1 VKAGGVI
8 KIITTLEQIFE
19 TTEKGLK
26 LVSQKIINSEVIQ
39 KDNIIQTKLFEFTAT
54 DIRYGIISIR
64 KSHELAN
71 LYSPNNEIKL
81 IINNIEGHGKWH
93 KTQCRISALTKLM
106 DKAKVEPN
114 KKYTYHYDVNTQIL
128 NFKEYKEE

>member
-1 VKAGGVI
+1 MI
-8 KIITTLEQIFE
+8 QENNITQP
-19 TTEKGLK
+19 
-26 LVSQKIINSEVIQ
+26 
-39 KDNIIQTKLFEFTAT
+39 KLFEFTST
-54 DIRYGIISIR
+54 DIRYEIISIR

-81 IINNIEGHGKWH
+81 VINGVEECGKWH

-114 KKYTYHYDVNTQIL
+114 KKYTYHYDVNTKIL

>member
-1 VKAGGVI
+1 MKAGGVI
-8 KIITTLEQIFE
+8 KIITTFEQIFE

-39 KDNIIQTKLFEFTAT
+39 EDNTIQPKLFEFTST

-64 KSHELAN
+64 KAHELAN

-81 IINNIEGHGKWH
+81 TINGIEGCGKWH

-106 DKAKVEPN
+106 DKAKVESN
-114 KKYTYHYDVNTQIL
+114 KKYTYHYDVNRQIL
-128 NFKEYKEE
+128 NFKEYEGE